1 MRKKFMK
8 SENNM
13 LDQDIKQVSSV
24 ATFITSL
31 CQHASDV
38 CANNPIFS
46 TRKPAVPLAFVHN
59 STTRNGPDQK
69 NKPGTSCQV

>member
-38 CANNPIFS
+38 CANN
-46 TRKPAVPLAFVHN
+46 RKPAVPLAFVHN

-69 NKPGTSCQV
+69 NKPGTSCRV